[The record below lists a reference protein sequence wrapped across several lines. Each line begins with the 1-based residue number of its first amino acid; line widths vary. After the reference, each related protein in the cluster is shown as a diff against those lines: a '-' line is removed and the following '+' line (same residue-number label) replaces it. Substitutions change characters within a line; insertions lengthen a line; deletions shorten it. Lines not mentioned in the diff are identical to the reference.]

1 MTVPETNSLRQ
12 HETAESEQSEQ
23 SAESEIRHHVSR
35 AELRGTRVRLAGYA
49 YPHRVATDGPGGFT
63 TELVLRERESGTE
76 YRLPVTR
83 TASHCLGTEEHEGA
97 AGAEKAEGRYSYEKA
112 GFEVGFE
119 AAFDIDTAAD
129 GSPLDDGL
137 WDISLAVGAQGLTRE
152 VRIGSSRADRLPG
165 RPDVR
170 ITETVRGTRTV
181 TLYTTVPYGNY
192 TIDLGERKHP
202 VLKRLAFGDIRWHAG
217 RPTELLITGRCTLG
231 ACPRGALTVH
241 LSNAEEPGATAVF
254 TAVRPPHGEQF
265 TVHVPVPELGP
276 GVWTGELRL
285 GERALPLPQPPKRLG
300 ATKWWRRSGL
310 WHAKPVSRPGGGFAL
325 RVGRTGRSALLRAAV
340 RLRR

>member
-1 MTVPETNSLRQ
+1 MTVPETNSPRQ
-12 HETAESEQSEQ
+12 HEAEKKEATE
-23 SAESEIRHHVSR
+23 EPEIRHHVSR

-49 YPHRVATDGPGGFT
+49 YPHPIETDDVT

-76 YRLPVTR
+76 YRLPVTP
-83 TASHCLGTEEHEGA
+83 TASPCI
-97 AGAEKAEGRYSYEKA
+97 GAEEDKGRYSHEKA
-112 GFEVGFE
+112 GFE
-119 AAFDIDTAAD
+119 AAFDIDTVAD

-170 ITETVRGTRTV
+170 ITETVRGRRAV

-265 TVHVPVPELGP
+265 TVHVPVAELGP

-300 ATKWWRRSGL
+300 AVKWWLRGGL

-325 RVGRTGRSALLRAAV
+325 RVGRTGKAGLLRAAV
-340 RLRR
+340 RL

>member
-12 HETAESEQSEQ
+12 QET
-23 SAESEIRHHVSR
+23 EIRHHVSR
-35 AELRGTRVRLAGYA
+35 AELRGTRVRLSGYA
-49 YPHRVATDGPGGFT
+49 YLHRVETRDVT

-76 YRLPVTR
+76 YRLPVTH
-83 TASHCLGTEEHEGA
+83 TASPHI
-97 AGAEKAEGRYSYEKA
+97 GAEEDAGRYSYDKA
-112 GFEVGFE
+112 GFE
-119 AAFDIDTAAD
+119 AAFDIDSAAG

-152 VRIGSSRADRLPG
+152 VRIGSNRADRLPG

-170 ITETVRGTRTV
+170 ITETVRGQRAA

-192 TIDLGERKHP
+192 TLDLGERKHP
-202 VLKRLAFGDIRWHAG
+202 VLKRITFGGIRWHAG

-241 LSNAEEPGATAVF
+241 LSNEEEPGATAAF

-265 TVHVPVPELGP
+265 TVHIPVAELGP

-285 GERALPLPQPPKRLG
+285 GERVLPLPQPPKGLG
-300 ATKWWRRSGL
+300 AAKWWRRSGL
-310 WHAKPVSRPGGGFAL
+310 WHAKAVSRPGDGFAL
-325 RVGRTGRSALLRAAV
+325 RVGRTGKRGLVRAAV
-340 RLRR
+340 RF

>member
-12 HETAESEQSEQ
+12 QESEIGTGTG
-23 SAESEIRHHVSR
+23 IRHHVSR

-49 YPHRVATDGPGGFT
+49 YLHQVEMHDVT
-63 TELVLRERESGTE
+63 TELVLRERESRAE
-76 YRLPVTR
+76 YRLPVTH
-83 TASHCLGTEEHEGA
+83 TASPCI
-97 AGAEKAEGRYSYEKA
+97 GAEEDEGRYSYEKA
-112 GFEVGFE
+112 GFE
-119 AAFDIDTAAD
+119 AAFDIDSVAD

-170 ITETVRGTRTV
+170 ITETVRGRRAV

-202 VLKRLAFGDIRWHAG
+202 VLKRIAFGDVRWHAG

-231 ACPRGALTVH
+231 AYPRGALTVH
-241 LSNAEEPGATAVF
+241 LRNEEDPDATAVF

-265 TVHVPVPELGP
+265 TVHIPVAELGP
-276 GVWTGELRL
+276 GVWSGELRL
-285 GERALPLPQPPKRLG
+285 GERVLPLPQLSKGLR
-300 ATKWWRRSGL
+300 AAKWWRRNGL
-310 WHAKPVSRPGGGFAL
+310 WHAKAVSRPGGGFAL
-325 RVGRTGRSALLRAAV
+325 RVGRTGARGLVRAAA
-340 RLRR
+340 RL

>member
-12 HETAESEQSEQ
+12 QETEIGA
-23 SAESEIRHHVSR
+23 EIRHHVSR

-49 YPHRVATDGPGGFT
+49 YLHQVETYDVT

-76 YRLPVTR
+76 YRLPVTH
-83 TASHCLGTEEHEGA
+83 TASPCV
-97 AGAEKAEGRYSYEKA
+97 GAEEGEEDEGRYSYEKA
-112 GFEVGFE
+112 GFE
-119 AAFDIDTAAD
+119 AAFDIDSVAG

-152 VRIGSSRADRLPG
+152 VRIGSSRADRLPD

-170 ITETVRGTRTV
+170 ITETVRGRRTV

-202 VLKRLAFGDIRWHAG
+202 VLKRITFGGIRWHAG

-241 LSNAEEPGATAVF
+241 LRNEKEPGDATAVF

-265 TVHVPVPELGP
+265 TVSVPVTELGP
-276 GVWTGELRL
+276 GVWSGELRL
-285 GERALPLPQPPKRLG
+285 GERVLPLPQLPKGLG
-300 ATKWWRRSGL
+300 SAKWWRRSGL
-310 WHAKPVSRPGGGFAL
+310 WHAKAVSRPGGGFAL
-325 RVGRTGRSALLRAAV
+325 RVGSTGKRGLVRAAA
-340 RLRR
+340 RF

>member
-1 MTVPETNSLRQ
+1 LENVPMTVPETNSLRQ
-12 HETAESEQSEQ
+12 HET
-23 SAESEIRHHVSR
+23 EIRHHVSR

-49 YPHRVATDGPGGFT
+49 YPHRVETDDFT

-83 TASHCLGTEEHEGA
+83 TASPCIAAEADEED
-97 AGAEKAEGRYSYEKA
+97 EGRYSYEKA
-112 GFEVGFE
+112 GFE
-119 AAFDIDTAAD
+119 ADFDIDTVAD
-129 GSPLDDGL
+129 GTPLDDGL
-137 WDISLAVGAQGLTRE
+137 WDISLAVGALGLTRE

-170 ITETVRGTRTV
+170 ITETVRGRRAV

-231 ACPRGALTVH
+231 AYPRGALTVH
-241 LSNAEEPGATAVF
+241 LSNAENAEATAVF

-265 TVHVPVPELGP
+265 TVHVPVAELGP
-276 GVWTGELRL
+276 GVWSGELRL
-285 GERALPLPQPPKRLG
+285 GERALPLPQPPKGLG
-300 ATKWWRRSGL
+300 SIKWWRRSGL

-325 RVGRTGRSALLRAAV
+325 RVGRTGKAGLLRAAV
-340 RLRR
+340 RL

>member
-12 HETAESEQSEQ
+12 HET
-23 SAESEIRHHVSR
+23 EIRHHVSR

-49 YPHRVATDGPGGFT
+49 YLRRVETHDIT

-76 YRLPVTR
+76 YRLPVAH
-83 TASHCLGTEEHEGA
+83 TASPCV
-97 AGAEKAEGRYSYEKA
+97 GAEEDEGQYSYERA
-112 GFEVGFE
+112 GFE
-119 AAFDIDTAAD
+119 AAFDIDSVAD

-170 ITETVRGTRTV
+170 ITETVRGRRAV

-202 VLKRLAFGDIRWHAG
+202 VLKRITFGDVRWHAG

-231 ACPRGALTVH
+231 AYPRGALTVH
-241 LSNAEEPGATAVF
+241 LRNEEEPGTTVVF

-265 TVHVPVPELGP
+265 SVQVPVAELGP
-276 GVWTGELRL
+276 GVWSGELRL
-285 GERALPLPQPPKRLG
+285 GERVLPLPPLPKGLG
-300 ATKWWRRSGL
+300 AVKWWRRSGL
-310 WHAKPVSRPGGGFAL
+310 WYAKAASRPGGGFAL
-325 RVGRTGRSALLRAAV
+325 RVGRTGKRGLVRAAV
-340 RLRR
+340 RL